1 MANGLHNRYRPA
13 RLDKC
18 FGNIE
23 AVEFVKASLG
33 TGEVYSSYLFSG
45 ATGTGKTTLARLFAS
60 ALNCV
65 NSPAI
70 CGVCPSCVRIYE
82 GKDFACREIDGAS
95 YSGKDNIVEIKNEC
109 GLSNLFGKYRIFII
123 DECHADEL
131 ARMGEWLSMVADRI

>member
-18 FGNIE
+18 YGNLE

-33 TGEVYSSYLFSG
+33 TGEIYSSYLFSG

-70 CGVCPSCVRIYE
+70 CGVCPSC
-82 GKDFACREIDGAS
+82 EIDGAS
-95 YSGKDNIVEIKNEC
+95 YSGKDNIVEIKNEF

-123 DECHADEL
+123 DECNADDL